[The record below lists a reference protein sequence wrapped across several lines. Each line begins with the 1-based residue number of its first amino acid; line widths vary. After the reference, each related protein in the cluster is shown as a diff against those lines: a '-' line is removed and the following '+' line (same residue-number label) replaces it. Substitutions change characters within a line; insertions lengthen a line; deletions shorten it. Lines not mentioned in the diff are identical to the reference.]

1 MTSRKR
7 PPIEWDELHS
17 VLLDKNKSWD
27 LFKSLVKLGD
37 AALIKC
43 VLEFY
48 KDARILHIYGPIFAR
63 QLARIRK
70 HYGSEHKKLTDL
82 AGRAICEYLN
92 DNPRQD
98 DPADTKRPVRRRA
111 DEAIVIPDNSAT
123 VERPTESSCTKK
135 RKVSSIVRDR
145 RHSPSIK
152 GKVSHQKSNETVP
165 AHETAAAAAPSEND
179 GQLNETNGET
189 FNGETSGHGA
199 NASSGSSDR
208 CQDNSGNK
216 DVEMKDFLTKCLTTV
231 LQILAEPDTTQST
244 VVQLTQLIPELK
256 QNISNLAKP

>member
-135 RKVSSIVRDR
+135 RKVSSIVPDR
-145 RHSPSIK
+145 RHGPCK
-152 GKVSHQKSNETVP
+152 MGKVSHQKSNETELV
-165 AHETAAAAAPSEND
+165 HETAAAAAPTENG
-179 GQLNETNGET
+179 GQRNET
-189 FNGETSGHGA
+189 NGETSGHGA